1 MCNSENNSI
10 NNNNNINPESKN
22 NNRCNFHDCNKKLK
36 ITDMSCKCGKIF
48 CKIHK
53 FPEDHKC
60 EFNYNSEEI
69 KRKTIESLECKS
81 SKIQKF

>member
-1 MCNSENNSI
+1 MYNSENN
-10 NNNNNINPESKN
+10 NISNKNESHEKN
-22 NNRCNFHDCNKKLK
+22 ICNFDGCNKKLK
-36 ITDMSCKCGKIF
+36 ITDMSCKCEKIF

-60 EFNYNSEEI
+60 SFNYKSEDM

-81 SKIQKF
+81 YKIQKF

>member
-1 MCNSENNSI
+1 MCNSENNIS
-10 NNNNNINPESKN
+10 NNNMKSVPTKV
-22 NNRCNFHDCNKKLK
+22 NRCDFYNCNKKLK
-36 ITDMSCKCGKIF
+36 ITDISCKCGKIF

-60 EFNYNSEEI
+60 DFNYNSEEI

-81 SKIQKF
+81 TKVQKF

>member
-1 MCNSENNSI
+1 
-10 NNNNNINPESKN
+10 
-22 NNRCNFHDCNKKLK
+22 
-36 ITDMSCKCGKIF
+36 MSCKCKKIF
-48 CKIHK
+48 CKFHK

-60 EFNYNSEEI
+60 DFNYKSEEI